1 MGLSFMKCGKVEC
14 EKSRLIGQGFCAEHQ
29 PQEKAQPESQLIHGL
44 RERIKDLER
53 FIEGMN
59 LDAALRQPNMPIT
72 TSGDTVQAQP
82 EPPQQIVRVQLV
94 GDTFHAWIDSIEVPV
109 FVQPPQGEAEPR
121 ECQGGYC
128 RDEMLWRRTLAEARL
143 DEAKE
148 WDTTA
153 QYHIT
158 RWVDLNWRKERLA
171 ELDSILKSYQGEAE
185 KEGRT

>member
-1 MGLSFMKCGKVEC
+1 MSRGHSYAHMCRDEHIEIGHNDSEHELCPLCRAINERDTAFQRGQQAMA
-14 EKSRLIGQGFCAEHQ
+14 EKYEIVGYGYRYPDGVRFGTGGRGINGNAPIETFPIYRSLASAE
-29 PQEKAQPESQLIHGL
+29 
-44 RERIKDLER
+44 
-53 FIEGMN
+53 
-59 LDAALRQPNMPIT
+59 
-72 TSGDTVQAQP
+72 
-82 EPPQQIVRVQLV
+82 
-94 GDTFHAWIDSIEVPV
+94 
-109 FVQPPQGEAEPR
+109 PPQGEAEPR